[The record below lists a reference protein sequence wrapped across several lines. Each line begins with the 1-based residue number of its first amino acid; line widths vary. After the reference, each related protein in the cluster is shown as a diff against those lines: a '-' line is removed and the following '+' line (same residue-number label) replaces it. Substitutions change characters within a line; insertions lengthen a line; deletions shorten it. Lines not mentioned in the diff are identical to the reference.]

1 MTNAMGHATTT
12 WPTHETNPQR
22 IAILAAAD
30 RLLAGAP
37 RRSTG
42 NLSVVQLATE
52 ADVKYWIVAQKHTDL
67 RDHFQRLAATARQPP
82 ELQAPAD
89 DPQEKHDELREHCAG
104 LEALLQTYANVIIE
118 LARENEALRA
128 APGRENI
135 TPFRRPVDRTEVA
148 SRSL

>member
-1 MTNAMGHATTT
+1 MGPATTAWT
-12 WPTHETNPQR
+12 TQETDPQR

-30 RLLAGAP
+30 RLLSAAP

-42 NLSVVQLATE
+42 NLSVVQLASE

-67 RDHFQRLAATARQPP
+67 RDHFQRLAATARRPLKP
-82 ELQAPAD
+82 RTTTDDLQD
-89 DPQEKHDELREHCAG
+89 KHDELREHCAS

-135 TPFRRPVDRTEVA
+135 TPFKRAAAGPGVV
-148 SRSL
+148 SRSR